1 MLQLAEHN
9 TEVTEIVH
17 CYQYYD
23 DDENLKYMATMSIL
37 ITILIQS
44 YNVSCNNNKTV
55 INLLNKILIGHYCIV
70 LIVLTSGVQLRTKCL
85 VSLCTRRYFIGD
97 ENGTRGHASVCG
109 GAEL

>member
-1 MLQLAEHN
+1 MKLVGQEG
-9 TEVTEIVH
+9 V
-17 CYQYYD
+17 
-23 DDENLKYMATMSIL
+23 
-37 ITILIQS
+37 
-44 YNVSCNNNKTV
+44 
-55 INLLNKILIGHYCIV
+55 YCIV

>member
-1 MLQLAEHN
+1 MLDN
-9 TEVTEIVH
+9 FVISNPF
-17 CYQYYD
+17 C
-23 DDENLKYMATMSIL
+23 L
-37 ITILIQS
+37 IFSDQM
-44 YNVSCNNNKTV
+44 
-55 INLLNKILIGHYCIV
+55 YCIV